1 MSNRRSFLQ
10 RVFGVGAGL
19 IAAPA
24 LANAKPKVS
33 TGAPVTVETP
43 DVAPLPF
50 HMEGG
55 VKVFH
60 LIAEP
65 VRREIMPGRVLELW
79 GYNGSV
85 PGPTIQ
91 ANRGDRVRIVFEN
104 RLPEPTSIHW
114 HGLEIPIAM
123 DGMPYISQKPVAPG
137 QKFNY
142 EFTLHQEGTFFY
154 HSHNSMQQMQG
165 MIGMFILHP
174 QQAWAPRVD
183 RDFGFVLQEFA
194 ALPSNNIPNSMAMEF
209 NWLTFNGKVAPATTP
224 VLVKQGERV
233 RMRFTNMGMD
243 HHPIHLHG
251 MTFTVTGTEAGR
263 QPESTWLR
271 KNTVLVGVA
280 EAVDFEFVADNPGDW
295 MVHCHLPH
303 HMMNGMAS
311 TVGPIT
317 RGEGGAMAGVGSM
330 NSGMGM
336 PQGGA
341 ATSDEYAPA
350 LGRGLGFN
358 SSESPT
364 PNGPLD
370 AQQAN
375 QVQAGGQHGV
385 LHNAQ
390 SVAKNANDVPGFP
403 QDAFMEMVMDEHVEK
418 PENYGLAKGWSAGM
432 MGMMTLVRVLTPQQ
446 YDHIMALK
454 QRAPKQQ
461 PEEHKHHG

>member
-10 RVFGVGAGL
+10 SVLGIGAGL
-19 IAAPA
+19 MAAPA
-24 LANAKPKVS
+24 FAKTKTKAA
-33 TGAPVTVETP
+33 TGAPIPVETP
-43 DVAPLPF
+43 DVPTLPF

-60 LIAEP
+60 LTAEP
-65 VRREIMPGRVLELW
+65 VKREIMPGRVLELW

-85 PGPTIQ
+85 PGPAIQ

-123 DGMPYISQKPVAPG
+123 DGMPYISHKPVAPG
-137 QKFNY
+137 EKYNY
-142 EFTLHQEGTFFY
+142 EFTLDQEGTFFY

-174 QQAWAPRVD
+174 REAWAPRVD

-194 ALPSNNIPNSMAMEF
+194 ALPSNNVPNSAAMEF

-263 QPESTWLR
+263 QAESTWVR

-280 EAVDFEFVADNPGDW
+280 EAVDFEFVANNPGDW

-303 HMMNGMAS
+303 HMMNGM
-311 TVGPIT
+311 TTPIT
-317 RGEGGAMAGVGSM
+317 S
-330 NSGMGM
+330 
-336 PQGGA
+336 
-341 ATSDEYAPA
+341 
-350 LGRGLGFN
+350 
-358 SSESPT
+358 
-364 PNGPLD
+364 GPLD
-370 AQQAN
+370 PEQAK
-375 QVQAGGQHGV
+375 QFSGPHGM
-385 LHNAQ
+385 LHNADQ
-390 SVAKNANDVPGFP
+390 VAKNANDVPGFP
-403 QDAFMEMVMDEHVEK
+403 QDAFMEMVMDEHVAK
-418 PENYGLAKGWSAGM
+418 PETYGLAKGWSAGM
-432 MGMMTLVRVLTPQQ
+432 MGMMTLVRVLTPEQ

-454 QRAPKQQ
+454 QRAPQQ
-461 PEEHKHHG
+461 EHEHHG